1 MALKNSLSTTSPF
14 GKLILLGVLMLLGVA
29 FALGVLFSLNALVF
43 NLPIHS
49 ISIADLNN
57 NPQNI
62 ITAKVLQIF
71 SQVGLFILPAL
82 LFAYLTNKAIKP
94 ELSFT
99 SSLPTK
105 TMLITVFSTLLAI
118 PFINLLA
125 QWNSNWHLPDF
136 LSKTEEW
143 MRVMQTQNDQLMELI
158 LIMDSPSSIAL
169 NFLMMAILPAI
180 GEELIFRGVI
190 QKQLT
195 RWVSNPHLAIFLT
208 AVFFSAFH
216 MQFLGFLSRLLLGML
231 FGYLFYYSKNIW
243 VPILAHFVNN
253 SLALVLALTLGI
265 GTNDDAF
272 NDTASLSLSLMM
284 FSLFMVSMF
293 LVYTNR
299 SRLSVQ

>member
-1 MALKNSLSTTSPF
+1 
-14 GKLILLGVLMLLGVA
+14 
-29 FALGVLFSLNALVF
+29 
-43 NLPIHS
+43 
-49 ISIADLNN
+49 
-57 NPQNI
+57 
-62 ITAKVLQIF
+62 
-71 SQVGLFILPAL
+71 
-82 LFAYLTNKAIKP
+82 
-94 ELSFT
+94 
-99 SSLPTK
+99 
-105 TMLITVFSTLLAI
+105 
-118 PFINLLA
+118 
-125 QWNSNWHLPDF
+125 
-136 LSKTEEW
+136 
-143 MRVMQTQNDQLMELI
+143 MQTQNDQLMELI

-180 GEELIFRGVI
+180 GEELIFRGII
-190 QKQLT
+190 QKQLN